1 MKKKLLSLFLALTL
15 TLSLAACGGNNVAAA
30 PDASSGGSAS
40 SAVSGSE
47 EGASSAPEEDGAE
60 IPEEDVPL
68 EDEVSEPDTKPD
80 PPDQTPSKP
89 AGGGSS
95 AGGGKPAGGDAS
107 NSAGKPPAPSGG
119 GDTSGEAPAAVDLSK
134 FYTDTA
140 ASLTDA
146 PGLMEVS
153 ADLIEG
159 LYPGLTALKPKQQVA
174 YMAMI
179 SAVACEVVALEMN
192 SAEDAKAAKAILQ
205 TRITQQGEEQGAFY
219 PDAVDQWQNH
229 SQLLVNGKYVL
240 MAVGTG
246 SEAFAANFNALT
258 Q

>member
-47 EGASSAPEEDGAE
+47 DGASSAPEEDGTE

-68 EDEVSEPDTKPD
+68 EDEASEPDTKPAS
-80 PPDQTPSKP
+80 PDQTPSKP

-119 GDTSGEAPAAVDLSK
+119 GDTSGETPAAVDLSK

-140 ASLTDA
+140 AALTDA

-159 LYPGLTALKPKQQVA
+159 LYSGLTALKPKQQVA

-205 TRITQQGEEQGAFY
+205 ARITQQGEEQGAFY

-229 SQLLVNGKYVL
+229 SRLLVNGKYVL

-246 SEAFAANFNALT
+246 SETFAANFNALT

>member
-47 EGASSAPEEDGAE
+47 DGASSAPEEDGKE

-68 EDEVSEPDTKPD
+68 EDEASEPDTKPA
-80 PPDQTPSKP
+80 PPDQTPPKP
-89 AGGGSS
+89 AEGGSS

-119 GDTSGEAPAAVDLSK
+119 DTSGETPAAVDLSK
-134 FYTDTA
+134 FYSDTA
-140 ASLTDA
+140 AALTDA

-179 SAVACEVVALEMN
+179 SAVACEVVALEMS

-205 TRITQQGEEQGAFY
+205 ARITQQGEEQGAFY

-229 SQLLVNGKYVL
+229 SRLLVNGKYVL

-246 SEAFAANFNALT
+246 SETFAANFNALT

>member
-15 TLSLAACGGNNVAAA
+15 TLSLTACGGNNVAAA

-47 EGASSAPEEDGAE
+47 DGASSAPEEDGTE

-68 EDEVSEPDTKPD
+68 EDGASEPDTKPA

-89 AGGGSS
+89 

-119 GDTSGEAPAAVDLSK
+119 DTAGETPAAVDLSK

-140 ASLTDA
+140 AALADA

-192 SAEDAKAAKAILQ
+192 STEDAKAAKAILQ
-205 TRITQQGEEQGAFY
+205 ARITQQGEEQGAFY

-229 SQLLVNGKYVL
+229 SRLLVNGKYVL

-246 SEAFAANFNALT
+246 SETFAANFNALT